1 MKQVTGRTN
10 PRPAVKKV
18 SIQLALDGHSF
29 SIAGCEGLLPE
40 PTVTVE
46 ILTARTLLVPE
57 ELFDPQRAAALLAAD
72 GKTPLTGE
80 VTVHSAP
87 HNGAV
92 AVMAVPELALQ
103 QLRERLDADTQLTYT
118 TPLLPVIHPKTPTV
132 LLRRAGHYLYIKVYH
147 PTLRLAEVIPAP
159 TDADVRYAVER
170 LDSEFPAKEY
180 TLCVK
185 GKAARPLI
193 KLVGKRYK
201 KVQCE

>member
-40 PTVTVE
+40 PVVTVE

-57 ELFDPQRAAALLAAD
+57 ALFDPQHAATLLAAD
-72 GKTPLTGE
+72 GKRLQTGE

-87 HNGAV
+87 HNGVV
-92 AVMAVPELALQ
+92 AVMAVPAQALQ
-103 QLRERLDADTQLTYT
+103 QLRQQFDADTVLTYT
-118 TPLLPVIHPKTPTV
+118 TPLLPDIHPKKPTV
-132 LLRRAGHYLYIKVYH
+132 LLRRTGSYLYIKVYN
-147 PTLRLAEVIPAP
+147 PSLQLAEVLPAP
-159 TDADVRYAVER
+159 TDADILYAVER
-170 LDSEFPAKEY
+170 LDSQFPAKEHH
-180 TLCVK
+180 LLLK
-185 GKAARPLI
+185 GRGARPLI

-201 KVQCE
+201 QVRCE